1 MLRLHIWGVGKSV
14 SLKNSTLKSL
24 FKNYHHKKRRRVEI
38 MYFYSETGKV
48 TILKELCLGI
58 QNTEQVELSLV
69 CHMPR
74 ML

>member
-1 MLRLHIWGVGKSV
+1 
-14 SLKNSTLKSL
+14 
-24 FKNYHHKKRRRVEI
+24 